1 VRTAFFLFFYKK
13 PERKGKFF
21 QGKVAIFWPE
31 NPFIIVIWKVG
42 EAKEAGDRLWEKA
55 NERCGE
61 SGN

>member
-1 VRTAFFLFFYKK
+1 M
-13 PERKGKFF
+13 
-21 QGKVAIFWPE
+21 AIFWPE
-31 NPFIIVIWKVG
+31 NPFIIVIWKVS